1 MAKRSNSR
9 RISDLTELAPG
20 ATLDAM
26 TGEPIMEEPAQEPT
40 PAPDVAQD
48 PIPAPERTQSEPE
61 PAPYPAPDTIPE
73 EVEEVIVFKPHSEA
87 PEMRPAV
94 NGTTDKS
101 PFDRPVKY
109 IDDELMAEL
118 TEILRVPKSRDA
130 VMTFSSYKSG
140 FQRRYFLLDVNGDAY
155 RKAWTVFKMRTN
167 TTDYTK
173 FLDVVFG
180 IMSIDPPRL
189 HRAVDYV
196 PLD

>member
-1 MAKRSNSR
+1 MAKRNSR
-9 RISDLTELAPG
+9 RIDLTEIAS
-20 ATLDAM
+20 DAD
-26 TGEPIMEEPAQEPT
+26 TEAEPVTEEPIMEKP
-40 PAPDVAQD
+40 V
-48 PIPAPERTQSEPE
+48 PAPEAVQEPVIEERTQIEPE

-109 IDDELMAEL
+109 IDDELLAEL